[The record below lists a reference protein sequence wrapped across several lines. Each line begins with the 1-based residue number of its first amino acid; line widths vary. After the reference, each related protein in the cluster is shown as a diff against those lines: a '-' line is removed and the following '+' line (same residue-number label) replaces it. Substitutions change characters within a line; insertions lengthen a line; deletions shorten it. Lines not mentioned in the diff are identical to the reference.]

1 MKIVIASDSFKGSL
15 TSADVADAAERGI
28 RAALDNT
35 PLDIIKLSVADGGEG
50 TAAAVATATGGRMVT
65 ATATDPLGRPIEAS
79 YALIPGEGGNS
90 IAVIDVAAASGL
102 PLLAKEE
109 RDPLKTS
116 SFGTGELI
124 LDALDS
130 GCREFIIGLGGSAT
144 NDGGMGM
151 LTALGVRFS
160 DASGRE
166 LSGRGCDLEA
176 VRNID
181 LSGMVPA
188 LKEARFTVACDVDT
202 PFCGPQGAA
211 AVFAPQKGATARDVE
226 RLEQGM
232 KNFAGVIRE
241 RLSTDI
247 GDMPGAGAAGGLGGA
262 FKAFLGAN
270 LRKGTDI
277 VLDII
282 GFDKLLEGADLVI
295 TGEGRAD
302 FQTPKGKTAAGVL
315 ARAKAAGVP
324 VILIAGKIEHCPE
337 LDAMGFKALLRTAPE
352 DMPIAT
358 AINPAVAKQNII
370 GTLSAYFSRDKE

>member
-79 YALIPGEGGNS
+79 YSLIPGEGGNS

-109 RDPLKTS
+109 RNPLKTS

-151 LTALGVRFS
+151 LAALGVRFS

-211 AVFAPQKGATARDVE
+211 VVFAPQKGATARDVE

-241 RLSTDI
+241 QLSMDV

>member
-109 RDPLKTS
+109 RNPLKTS

-144 NDGGMGM
+144 NDGGLGM
-151 LTALGVRFS
+151 LAALGVRFS

-241 RLSTDI
+241 QLSMDI

-358 AINPAVAKQNII
+358 AINPAVAKHNII
-370 GTLSAYFSRDKE
+370 GTLSDYFSRDKE

>member
-65 ATATDPLGRPIEAS
+65 ATATDPMGRPIEAS
-79 YALIPGEGGNS
+79 YALIPGAGGNS
-90 IAVIDVAAASGL
+90 IAVIDVATASGL

-109 RDPLKTS
+109 RNPLKTS

-151 LTALGVRFS
+151 LAALGVRFS

-241 RLSTDI
+241 QLSMDI

-370 GTLSAYFSRDKE
+370 GTLSAYFSMDKE